1 MADLDANLADLP
13 YWEAGANFCTCV
25 DEAPTMLGDV
35 TGPGVIEAVSDSEL
49 GQDIDVISDLRPS
62 FVLCS
67 GFRNLGNAIA
77 RRLSTPAGA
86 LAAIGDD
93 PDYGYD
99 IRGMLNAESTED
111 EISRIGQDIEAEIM
125 KEDRVQSADVV
136 STFTW
141 AAYDLAVEINILTKS
156 GPFRLILGVGT
167 ATVDVINEGIV
178 QASAG

>member
-1 MADLDANLADLP
+1 MAEDAFFAPLRYYEGEPNAC
-13 YWEAGANFCTCV
+13 FC
-25 DEAPTMLGDV
+25 DEDAPTMLGDV
-35 TGPGVIEAVSDSEL
+35 TGPGVIESVSDSEL
-49 GQDIDVISDLRPS
+49 GQDIDVLTDIRPS

-67 GFRNLGNAIA
+67 GFKNLGNAIA
-77 RRLSTPAGA
+77 RRLSTPPGS

-93 PDYGYD
+93 SDYGYD
-99 IRGMLNAESTED
+99 LRGMLNAESTD
-111 EISRIGQDIEAEIM
+111 EEIARIGADIESEIM

-167 ATVDVINEGIV
+167 ASVDVINEGIV
-178 QASAG
+178 QASAS